1 MQTTEKCY
9 GSLLDAFSWLLSE
22 LAFWTACSSAAASM
36 SMSSKASCS
45 KTSWHGWRSTCF
57 MLWLIPVTITRQNF
71 EGYVSAHLVRF
82 WPVELPARCSW
93 GWFPWYRYLEIS
105 WMSDCWVLTILVGFK
120 IMFPFLGLLNPN
132 AHWSILHVQTSPIFS
147 SFHARELNGFSA
159 WQCAEK
165 AFCKCKASETMCRY
179 LRARARYFRI
189 SFLASG
195 LLDMLRWHH
204 GPQCVHGQLNQ
215 TWSGWTY
222 ATRSKSNL
230 RSLTLLKSWPC
241 SNPNLMLTFPMILSK
256 VWDNSAFPVN
266 TSIKPTGQSS
276 LLACGPNRSW
286 IINHFWQGH
295 ASAGMFQLVKGM
307 LDGFTWLRTK
317 GTIRGTSTQSDSS
330 YKVSMDGSWSCLWG
344 SPASCRQQ
352 HTHCGSVSG
361 CWTLGSG
368 ALRIFSMSS
377 NLDEPPVAR
386 MTWALWSR
394 PSPNFLINKCPK
406 TDCGKIGRGLVCEAS
421 TVPNTLCM
429 CNCALARSAFHVPVE
444 KARLEPFAWGLPDS
458 GWVGLSML
466 VKLLAH
472 VRHPMRLRR
481 MQSGLRLAAAQILHH
496 AHQFHLLVEEKRSVQ
511 SES

>member
-1 MQTTEKCY
+1 
-9 GSLLDAFSWLLSE
+9 
-22 LAFWTACSSAAASM
+22 
-36 SMSSKASCS
+36 MSSKASCS

-57 MLWLIPVTITRQNF
+57 MLWLIPVTIARQNF

-165 AFCKCKASETMCRY
+165 AFCKCRASETMCRY

-195 LLDMLRWHH
+195 HLDMLRWHH

-215 TWSGWTY
+215 TWSGWKY

-286 IINHFWQGH
+286 IINQFWQGH

-317 GTIRGTSTQSDSS
+317 GTTRGNIYPVRFFIQGFNGWLMIMFMGLTGIMSTTT
-330 YKVSMDGSWSCLWG
+330 Y
-344 SPASCRQQ
+344 
-352 HTHCGSVSG
+352 
-361 CWTLGSG
+361 
-368 ALRIFSMSS
+368 ALRFS
-377 NLDEPPVAR
+377 
-386 MTWALWSR
+386 
-394 PSPNFLINKCPK
+394 
-406 TDCGKIGRGLVCEAS
+406 
-421 TVPNTLCM
+421 
-429 CNCALARSAFHVPVE
+429 
-444 KARLEPFAWGLPDS
+444 
-458 GWVGLSML
+458 VGLLDTRLWCSKDL
-466 VKLLAH
+466 LDVVKPRWTTCGTDDLSSLITAEPKLSH
-472 VRHPMRLRR
+472 KQV
-481 MQSGLRLAAAQILHH
+481 S
-496 AHQFHLLVEEKRSVQ
+496 
-511 SES
+511 